1 MRFQDSLYSVLLREG
16 INVANTDI
24 MQQAIEIARAQAGVR
39 PMTATEI
46 ASYVSELVQA
56 LGSVMNPEEAKPAP
70 AVDPKSSIGESYVT
84 CLECG
89 KKYKVI
95 GNRHLKS
102 HGLTTESYKEKW
114 GLKKDVSLA
123 AKSLV
128 RTRRKKMLDMRLWER
143 KQGM

>member
-1 MRFQDSLYSVLLREG
+1 M
-16 INVANTDI
+16 ANTDI

-39 PMTATEI
+39 PMTAAEI
-46 ASYVSELVQA
+46 ASYVSELVQT
-56 LGSVMNPEEAKPAP
+56 LGDVMNPEEAKPSP

-143 KQGM
+143 KQGA

>member
-1 MRFQDSLYSVLLREG
+1 M
-16 INVANTDI
+16 ANTDI

-39 PMTATEI
+39 PMTAAEI
-46 ASYVSELVQA
+46 ASYVSELVHT
-56 LGSVMNPEEAKPAP
+56 LGNVMNPEEAKPSP

-143 KQGM
+143 KQGA

>member
-1 MRFQDSLYSVLLREG
+1 M
-16 INVANTDI
+16 ANTDI

-39 PMTATEI
+39 PMTAAEI
-46 ASYVSELVQA
+46 ASYVSELVQT
-56 LGSVMNPEEAKPAP
+56 LGNVMNPEDAKPSP

-143 KQGM
+143 KQGA

>member
-1 MRFQDSLYSVLLREG
+1 M
-16 INVANTDI
+16 ANTDI

-39 PMTATEI
+39 PMTAEEI
-46 ASYVSELVQA
+46 ASYVSELVQT
-56 LGSVMNPEEAKPAP
+56 LGNVMNPEEAKPSP

-143 KQGM
+143 KQGA

>member
-1 MRFQDSLYSVLLREG
+1 M
-16 INVANTDI
+16 ANTDI

-39 PMTATEI
+39 PMTAAEI
-46 ASYVSELVQA
+46 ASYVSELVQT
-56 LGSVMNPEEAKPAP
+56 LGNVMNPEEAKPSP

-114 GLKKDVSLA
+114 GLKKDMSLA

-143 KQGM
+143 KQGA

>member
-1 MRFQDSLYSVLLREG
+1 M
-16 INVANTDI
+16 ANTDI

-39 PMTATEI
+39 PMTAAEI
-46 ASYVSELVQA
+46 ASYVSELVQT
-56 LGSVMNPEEAKPAP
+56 LGNVMNPEEAKPSP

-143 KQGM
+143 KQGA

>member
-1 MRFQDSLYSVLLREG
+1 
-16 INVANTDI
+16 
-24 MQQAIEIARAQAGVR
+24 
-39 PMTATEI
+39 MTAAEI
-46 ASYVSELVQA
+46 ASYVSELVQT
-56 LGSVMNPEEAKPAP
+56 LGNVMNPEEAKPSP

-143 KQGM
+143 KGA

>member
-1 MRFQDSLYSVLLREG
+1 M
-16 INVANTDI
+16 ANTDI

-39 PMTATEI
+39 PMTAAEI
-46 ASYVSELVQA
+46 ASEVSELVQT
-56 LGSVMNPEEAKPAP
+56 LGNVMNPEEAKPSP

-143 KQGM
+143 KQGA

>member
-1 MRFQDSLYSVLLREG
+1 M
-16 INVANTDI
+16 ANTDI

-39 PMTATEI
+39 PMTAAEI
-46 ASYVSELVQA
+46 ASYVSELVQT
-56 LGSVMNPEEAKPAP
+56 LGNVMNPEEAKPSP
-70 AVDPKSSIGESYVT
+70 AVDPKSSIGQSSVT

-143 KQGM
+143 KGA

>member
-1 MRFQDSLYSVLLREG
+1 M
-16 INVANTDI
+16 ANTDI

-39 PMTATEI
+39 PMTAAEI
-46 ASYVSELVQA
+46 ASYVSELVQT
-56 LGSVMNPEEAKPAP
+56 LGNVMNPEEAKPSP

-123 AKSLV
+123 AKALV

-143 KQGM
+143 KGA

>member
-1 MRFQDSLYSVLLREG
+1 M
-16 INVANTDI
+16 ANTDI

-39 PMTATEI
+39 PMTAAEI
-46 ASYVSELVQA
+46 ASYVSELVQT
-56 LGSVMNPEEAKPAP
+56 LGNVMNPEEAKPSP
-70 AVDPKSSIGESYVT
+70 AVDPKSCIGESYVT

-143 KQGM
+143 KQGA

>member
-1 MRFQDSLYSVLLREG
+1 
-16 INVANTDI
+16 
-24 MQQAIEIARAQAGVR
+24 
-39 PMTATEI
+39 
-46 ASYVSELVQA
+46 
-56 LGSVMNPEEAKPAP
+56 MNPEEAKPSP

-143 KQGM
+143 KQGA

>member
-1 MRFQDSLYSVLLREG
+1 M
-16 INVANTDI
+16 ANTDI

-39 PMTATEI
+39 PMTAAEI
-46 ASYVSELVQA
+46 ASYVSELVQT
-56 LGSVMNPEEAKPAP
+56 LGNVMNPEEAKPSP

-143 KQGM
+143 KGA